1 MLCEPA
7 HSGEL
12 TFGQVCDA
20 QAASRRPAQIR
31 GGKCPVRSIS
41 NKAPA
46 PLGGSVR
53 LTAAGDLST
62 GPKVASPT
70 VGKPY
75 TVWVE
80 IQNFYPDPDTGGW
93 NLFVCWGIPFT
104 GTLPSVNIGQILNG
118 AVTSAG
124 PQGAPITV
132 TIPGGTL
139 TSPGIVTLP
148 AATTWTPTLQNG
160 GHECLVAAVYDE
172 QAIGGLPTSILL
184 DGDATWNQSYSVA
197 QNNLSVVP
205 ATMMMGHIIQ
215 YPFQVWNAADED
227 REFIVEAWQAPLSQI
242 ADFLPGVPGG
252 RKVMENPGKVNRLGL
267 LASDKAQS
275 TELEK
280 APPRV
285 AGVKV
290 PKRSARP
297 FTLGVKLDKG
307 NALIH
312 VTQSQKG
319 RIVGGLSVLA
329 MAEGK

>member
-1 MLCEPA
+1 
-7 HSGEL
+7 
-12 TFGQVCDA
+12 
-20 QAASRRPAQIR
+20 
-31 GGKCPVRSIS
+31 
-41 NKAPA
+41 
-46 PLGGSVR
+46 
-53 LTAAGDLST
+53 
-62 GPKVASPT
+62 

-80 IQNFYPDPDTGGW
+80 IQNFYMEADTGGW

-118 AVTSAG
+118 AMTSAG

-148 AATTWTPTLQNG
+148 AATTWTPALQNG

-172 QAIGGLPTSILL
+172 QDIGRLPTSTLL

-197 QNNLSVVP
+197 QHNLGVV
-205 ATMMMGHIIQ
+205 AISMMMGKIVK
-215 YPFQVWNAADED
+215 YPFQVWNAADDD
-227 REFIVEAWQAPLSQI
+227 REFTVEAWQAPLSQI
-242 ADFLPGVPGG
+242 AHFLPGVQGG
-252 RKVMENPGKVNRLGL
+252 RKVLENPGKVNRLGL
-267 LASDKAQS
+267 LASDKAES

-280 APPRV
+280 APARV

-290 PKRSARP
+290 PRRGARP

-312 VTQSQKG
+312 VTQSLKG
-319 RIVGGLSVLA
+319 RVVGGLSVLA
-329 MAEGK
+329 MAEEK

>member
-1 MLCEPA
+1 MTSPLYIQQGPSPTWWNSPA
-7 HSGEL
+7 IWV
-12 TFGQVCDA
+12 TA
-20 QAASRRPAQIR
+20 Q
-31 GGKCPVRSIS
+31 
-41 NKAPA
+41 
-46 PLGGSVR
+46 
-53 LTAAGDLST
+53 GDPST
-62 GPKVASPT
+62 GPKVISPI

-80 IQNFYPDPDTGGW
+80 IQNFYMEADTGGW

-118 AVTSAG
+118 AMTSAG

-172 QAIGGLPTSILL
+172 QDIGGLPTSILL

-197 QNNLSVVP
+197 QHNLGVV
-205 ATMMMGHIIQ
+205 AISMMMGKIVK
-215 YPFQVWNAADED
+215 YPFQVWNAADDD
-227 REFIVEAWQAPLSQI
+227 REFTVEAWQAPLSQI
-242 ADFLPGVPGG
+242 AHFLPGVQGG
-252 RKVMENPGKVNRLGL
+252 RKVLENPGKVNRLGL
-267 LASDKAQS
+267 LASDKAES

-280 APPRV
+280 APARV

-290 PKRSARP
+290 PRRGARP

-312 VTQSQKG
+312 VTQSLNG
-319 RIVGGLSVLA
+319 RVVGGLSVLA
-329 MAEGK
+329 MAEEK